1 MGGRKGW
8 RSQEIPGYGGKKE
21 MEIPGYGGKKE
32 MEIPG
37 DPRIWG
43 QESHKDSVRNS
54 SLQGTLSVVVWFSVF
69 LLRLTAR
76 LGLPCPGSL
85 CPSSSHLLCN
95 GSLGVHPP
103 SPVRQHF
110 NYGECVCWRL
120 GKQTFAQLRTG
131 FRLNIEAGSFPA
143 VSALA
148 ARCSTQLTYTDTSL
162 HPHKHLFARKK
173 KCL

>member
-1 MGGRKGW
+1 MGKRGTEISGCGGKKEM
-8 RSQEIPGYGGKKE
+8 EIPGYGGKKEMEIKGYGGKKE

-110 NYGECVCWRL
+110 NYGECVCVL
-120 GKQTFAQLRTG
+120 EIGQT
-131 FRLNIEAGSFPA
+131 NIRPVKNG
-143 VSALA
+143 L
-148 ARCSTQLTYTDTSL
+148 
-162 HPHKHLFARKK
+162 
-173 KCL
+173 